1 MGIYWHLQLHTCS
14 SIHPRLV
21 KLLRAFLARD
31 AREMVNAGRLERVL
45 AIVQQRLVSS
55 KINDGWGFELLEGVV
70 RGVDP

>member
-1 MGIYWHLQLHTCS
+1 
-14 SIHPRLV
+14 
-21 KLLRAFLARD
+21 
-31 AREMVNAGRLERVL
+31 MVNAGRLERVL